1 MVDRLSVT
9 EKQFGYAGVRDGR
22 HTKAAHIK
30 VNVEEGVRCR
40 RLLLQGT
47 RNHVLY
53 LAQHHPKPKGNPGAK
68 EGMWV
73 PQRFLY
79 GFYSDDLWAKTPQ
92 HFNPPASKAFHSR
105 STTLN
110 RDRPTTVFSRKAFC
124 ACPSCAVPRCD
135 FQNRLA
141 KGVTGP
147 VSTVKCQ
154 PVAPVCGALT
164 PVMSLT
170 EFSESLKV
178 GEYYAVYAAEDEQHL
193 EGPFWLA
200 RITEAMTTADE
211 DYVYAGKSTSHCHV
225 CVYASA
231 DAPSGI

>member
-1 MVDRLSVT
+1 MLPEGSAVKDVDQGS
-9 EKQFGYAGVRDGR
+9 
-22 HTKAAHIK
+22 IK
-30 VNVEEGVRCR
+30 
-40 RLLLQGT
+40 
-47 RNHVLY
+47 
-53 LAQHHPKPKGNPGAK
+53 
-68 EGMWV
+68 
-73 PQRFLY
+73 
-79 GFYSDDLWAKTPQ
+79 DDLLTPNRAKTPQ
-92 HFNPPASKAFHSR
+92 YFSPPASKAFHSR

-110 RDRPTTVFSRKAFC
+110 RERPTTVFSRKAFC

-170 EFSESLKV
+170 ELSESLKV

-193 EGPFWLA
+193 EGPF
-200 RITEAMTTADE
+200 
-211 DYVYAGKSTSHCHV
+211 
-225 CVYASA
+225 
-231 DAPSGI
+231 